1 MPWAHLDVAG
11 TAWADEAKPWMPK
24 GASGVAV
31 RTLAELAFTACDM
44 EMMVQQANPIIVHVI
59 ETPVRSTTVADVL
72 LGSIGLAGVL
82 VLAALL
88 LGACSAAG
96 SSCSR
101 SGATASTKAGTADSG
116 TIHIV

>member
-1 MPWAHLDVAG
+1 
-11 TAWADEAKPWMPK
+11 
-24 GASGVAV
+24 
-31 RTLAELAFTACDM
+31 
-44 EMMVQQANPIIVHVI
+44 MMIQQANPIIVHVI

-88 LGACSAAG
+88 LGALLGGGLILLKHWRNGLDES
-96 SSCSR
+96 
-101 SGATASTKAGTADSG
+101 GTADSG

>member
-1 MPWAHLDVAG
+1 
-11 TAWADEAKPWMPK
+11 
-24 GASGVAV
+24 
-31 RTLAELAFTACDM
+31 
-44 EMMVQQANPIIVHVI
+44 MMVQQANPIIVHVI

-88 LGACSAAG
+88 LGALLGGGLILLKKWRNSLDE
-96 SSCSR
+96 S
-101 SGATASTKAGTADSG
+101 GTADSG

>member
-1 MPWAHLDVAG
+1 
-11 TAWADEAKPWMPK
+11 
-24 GASGVAV
+24 
-31 RTLAELAFTACDM
+31 
-44 EMMVQQANPIIVHVI
+44 MMVQQANPIIVHVI

-88 LGACSAAG
+88 LGALLGGGLILLKNWRNSLDE
-96 SSCSR
+96 S
-101 SGATASTKAGTADSG
+101 GTADSG

>member
-1 MPWAHLDVAG
+1 
-11 TAWADEAKPWMPK
+11 
-24 GASGVAV
+24 
-31 RTLAELAFTACDM
+31 M
-44 EMMVQQANPIIVHVI
+44 EMMLQQANPIIVHVI

-88 LGACSAAG
+88 LGG
-96 SSCSR
+96 VLG
-101 SGATASTKAGTADSG
+101 GALILFKTWRNSLDETGTADSG

>member
-1 MPWAHLDVAG
+1 
-11 TAWADEAKPWMPK
+11 
-24 GASGVAV
+24 
-31 RTLAELAFTACDM
+31 
-44 EMMVQQANPIIVHVI
+44 MMLQQANPIIVHVI

-88 LGACSAAG
+88 LGG
-96 SSCSR
+96 VLG
-101 SGATASTKAGTADSG
+101 GALILFKTWRNSLDETGTADSG